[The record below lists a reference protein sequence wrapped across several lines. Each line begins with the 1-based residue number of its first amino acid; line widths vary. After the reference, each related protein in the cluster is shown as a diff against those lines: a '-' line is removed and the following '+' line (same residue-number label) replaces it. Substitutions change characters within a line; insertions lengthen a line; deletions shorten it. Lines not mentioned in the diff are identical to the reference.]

1 VVTTSRA
8 PQTGRAVA
16 PAVRG
21 DRRPALLALGV
32 SLAACVVA
40 VLVGGAAVPV
50 VAGLFDVGP
59 VVRWGLPL
67 VRVVQDGAAALTI
80 GLLVVGALLVPGR
93 KTPVVTQQASRYAVV
108 SGVVW
113 VAATL
118 LGVVLGFADA
128 AGTPVDDPQF
138 WSQFTQFVWTLET
151 LRVAI
156 ISALVAAAATTVA
169 AMSLQRKGIAAA
181 AFLAVGAVV
190 PLALTGHAAGTAD
203 HETAVN
209 TIAAHLVG
217 ASLWVG
223 GLLAVIVLRPALG
236 RALPVVVERYS
247 GLALWCFVA
256 VGVSGVVS
264 AVIRLGGLS
273 QLGNLLTAYGALVI
287 VKTICLVVLG
297 FMGWQQRRR
306 VVGRM
311 ATEGPARGLFARFA
325 VIELAVMGVAF
336 GFATALARTPT
347 PAAPGPLDVSPSAQL
362 TGYPEPLAP
371 TGATWVTLWRFDW
384 LWGVLALIAVGVYLM
399 WVIRLRR
406 RGDHWSVLRVVWWVV
421 GWAVLVWATCG
432 APGVLGRVS
441 FSWHMIGHMA
451 IAMYAPMFLVLAAP
465 VSLALRALP
474 ARTDGSLG
482 PRELLLGT
490 VHSRVLRVFGN
501 PVVAAALFF
510 VSLVVFYYSPLF
522 GLALTTHTGHVL
534 MVTHFLVTG
543 YLFAWS
549 MVGRD
554 PGPPKW
560 APSLR
565 LLILLITVSF
575 HAFFG
580 VALMSGTTLLAPEFF
595 GALRIP
601 WIPDPVADQQ
611 AGGSIAWAVGE
622 IPVLVLSLI
631 VVRDWIRSDNRESR
645 RHDRQADRDGGAEL
659 AAYNAR
665 LQELA
670 RRRERQNASE

>member
-1 VVTTSRA
+1 
-8 PQTGRAVA
+8 
-16 PAVRG
+16 
-21 DRRPALLALGV
+21 
-32 SLAACVVA
+32 
-40 VLVGGAAVPV
+40 
-50 VAGLFDVGP
+50 
-59 VVRWGLPL
+59 
-67 VRVVQDGAAALTI
+67 
-80 GLLVVGALLVPGR
+80 
-93 KTPVVTQQASRYAVV
+93 
-108 SGVVW
+108 
-113 VAATL
+113 
-118 LGVVLGFADA
+118 
-128 AGTPVDDPQF
+128 
-138 WSQFTQFVWTLET
+138 
-151 LRVAI
+151 
-156 ISALVAAAATTVA
+156 
-169 AMSLQRKGIAAA
+169 MSLQRKGIAAA

-209 TIAAHLVG
+209 TIAPHLVG

-223 GLLAVIVLRPALG
+223 GLLAVMVLRRALG

-325 VIELAVMGVAF
+325 VTELAVMGVAF
-336 GFATALARTPT
+336 GFAAALARTPT
-347 PAAPGPLDVSPSAQL
+347 PAAAGPLDVSPSAQL
-362 TGYPEPLAP
+362 TGYPEPAAP
-371 TGATWVTLWRFDW
+371 TGATWLTLWRFDW

-474 ARTDGSLG
+474 ARRDGSLG

-611 AGGSIAWAVGE
+611 VGGSIAWALGE

>member
-1 VVTTSRA
+1 MTTSRA
-8 PQTGRAVA
+8 PEADRA
-16 PAVRG
+16 PAPAAPA
-21 DRRPALLALGV
+21 DRRPALAALGI
-32 SLAACVVA
+32 SLLACVVA
-40 VLVGGAAVPV
+40 VAVGGAAIPV
-50 VAGLFDVGP
+50 VLGLVDVGP

-67 VRVVQDGAAALTI
+67 VRVVQDGAGALTV
-80 GLLVVGALLVPGR
+80 GLLVVGAFLVPGR
-93 KTPVVTQQASRYAVV
+93 KNLALTLQASRYAVA

-113 VAATL
+113 VVATL
-118 LGVVLGFADA
+118 VGVVLGFADA
-128 AGTPVDDPQF
+128 ASLPLDDSTL
-138 WSQFTQFVWTLET
+138 WSQFTDYVWTLET

-169 AMSLQRKGIAAA
+169 AMSLQRKGIATA
-181 AFLAVGAVV
+181 AFLAVGALL
-190 PLALTGHAAGTAD
+190 PLALAGHAAGTAD

-217 ASLWVG
+217 ASLWIG
-223 GLLAVIVLRPALG
+223 GLLAVVLLRPAMG
-236 RALPVVVERYS
+236 RHLPVVVGRYS
-247 GLALWCFVA
+247 TMALWCFVA
-256 VGVSGVVS
+256 VAVSGVVS
-264 AVIRLGGLS
+264 AVIRLGGIGD
-273 QLGNLLTAYGALVI
+273 LGNLATAYGALVL
-287 VKTICLVVLG
+287 VKTTCLIVLG
-297 FMGWQQRRR
+297 LLGWQQRRR

-311 ATEGPARGLFARFA
+311 TDGSPARGLFVRFA
-325 VIELAVMGVAF
+325 VTELLVMGVAV

-347 PAAPGPLDVSPSAQL
+347 PASPGPLDTSASAQL
-362 TGYPEPLAP
+362 TGYPPPAAP
-371 TGATWVTLWRFDW
+371 TATTWLTLWRFDW
-384 LWGVLALIAVGVYLM
+384 LWGVLAVIAVGVYVM

-406 RGDHWSVLRVVWWVV
+406 RGDHWSPLRLVWWAV
-421 GWAVLVWATCG
+421 GWLVLVWATCG

-441 FSWHMIGHMA
+441 FSWHMVEHMT

-465 VSLALRALP
+465 ISLALRALP
-474 ARTDGSLG
+474 ARADGSLG
-482 PRELLLGT
+482 PRELVLGL
-490 VHSRVLRVFGN
+490 VHSRLLRVVGN
-501 PVVAAALFF
+501 PVVASALFF

-534 MVTHFLVTG
+534 MTTHFLVTG
-543 YLFAWS
+543 YLFAWV

-580 VALMSGTTLLAPEFF
+580 VALMSGTSLLAPDFF
-595 GALRIP
+595 GAIRIP

-631 VVRDWIRSDNRESR
+631 VVRDWIRSDARENR
-645 RHDRQADRDGGAEL
+645 RHDRQAERDGGAEL
-659 AAYNAR
+659 AAYNER

-670 RRRERQNASE
+670 RRRERAGSPDA